1 MTSDADR
8 PGVLDDPIDRLLVRA
23 LLADGRATFT
33 ALAAESVL
41 SVSAAQARVR
51 RLEARGVLR
60 GYTALVDP
68 EAAGLP
74 LTAFVAITPLDPA
87 APDNAPE
94 RLAALD
100 AVKACHSV
108 AGDES
113 YLLKVGWPR
122 PAPSRCSSGTSG
134 PPPGCAPARPSCCR
148 PSTKR
153 ARPAWGPDRPSGRAR
168 DVTPPPAA

>member
-1 MTSDADR
+1 MTSEGSGGRA
-8 PGVLDDPIDRLLVRA
+8 GALEDPIDRVLVRA

-33 ALAAESVL
+33 ALAAAAGL

-87 APDNAPE
+87 APDDAPE

-100 AVKACHSV
+100 AVEACHSV
-108 AGDES
+108 AGEES
-113 YLLKVGWPR
+113 YLLKVRVASPR
-122 PAPSRCSSGTSG
+122 DLEVLLRRIRSTAGVRTRSTVVLQTFYE
-134 PPPGCAPARPSCCR
+134 ARPPR
-148 PSTKR
+148 L
-153 ARPAWGPDRPSGRAR
+153 
-168 DVTPPPAA
+168 

>member
-1 MTSDADR
+1 VTVEGSGRAGALEDPTDR
-8 PGVLDDPIDRLLVRA
+8 VLVRA

-33 ALAAESVL
+33 ALAAQTGL

-51 RLEARGVLR
+51 RLDARGVLR

-87 APDNAPE
+87 ARDDAPE

-100 AVKACHSV
+100 AVEACHSV
-108 AGDES
+108 AGEASCLPKVRVASARDLEG
-113 YLLKVGWPR
+113 LLRQIRSTAGVR
-122 PAPSRCSSGTSG
+122 TRSTVVLQTFYE
-134 PPPGCAPARPSCCR
+134 ARP
-148 PSTKR
+148 PHL
-153 ARPAWGPDRPSGRAR
+153 
-168 DVTPPPAA
+168 